1 MGIIKNLTFILDG
14 GHKKYYTEKEQNI
27 SKLLCAPK
35 LFRQERKVC
44 MEFIYQANEL
54 KSATNARK
62 NTFLLTNGL
71 GGYASVTGVYSA
83 PRCDQGIL
91 VAAEKAPNVR
101 INLVHRISEKLYCGE
116 DAYYLSSQAFADG
129 TPYED
134 GYRWLRKFAI
144 DYTPMWQ
151 YDVGDV
157 LVERHL
163 CIAYG
168 ENSAA
173 VTYHIEN
180 NGYQP
185 CTLVL
190 RPYFKFA
197 PKEEAVRQRKRL
209 LYAGGVVVEGERRV
223 KILTDGDL
231 FETDPDTQWL
241 AYAEDAKDG
250 RPDKGMAFGCCEITM
265 TVEAGETADYEVVFT
280 AEKNTVSGWRM
291 LREANARLEKIESES
306 KFRDPVARQLEL
318 SADAY
323 IARRDSTGGKTIL
336 AGYPLFSDWG
346 RDTMIALPG
355 CCLATGRYEEA
366 KSILRTF
373 LAYEKDGLVPNLF
386 PEGDQAPM
394 YNTVDAALILIDS
407 VWKYVQVTQDWAFA
421 WEAWEPMS
429 RIIAYYRKGTHHGI
443 GMDTDGLIFA
453 GEGLDQVT
461 WMDVCVQGILPTPR
475 HGKPVEINAYWY
487 NALMIMDRIA
497 EKLGYEDND
506 YAELSQQVKESF
518 CKKFYIP
525 EKGYLK
531 DVLSGTDAD
540 EQIRCNQIWALSMT
554 YTMLTHEQER
564 NVLDT
569 VQKHL
574 YTPYDLRILSPEDPQ
589 YHPYYGGEQLERDM
603 AYHQGTT
610 WVFPMGAY
618 YRAYLKVNGNT
629 AEAVEA
635 VKVGLSNIKT
645 MMRQGCAGQLPEIYD
660 GENPHEGKGCFA
672 QAWSVGE
679 ILRVYEAIENLKRE

>member
-1 MGIIKNLTFILDG
+1 
-14 GHKKYYTEKEQNI
+14 
-27 SKLLCAPK
+27 
-35 LFRQERKVC
+35 

-71 GGYASVTGVYSA
+71 GGYASVTGIYSA

-101 INLVHRISEKLYCGE
+101 VNMVHRISEKLYCGE
-116 DAYYLSSQAFADG
+116 KQYFLSSQSFADN
-129 TPYED
+129 TDYED
-134 GYRWLRKFAI
+134 GYRWQKKFAF
-144 DYTPMWQ
+144 DYTPFWQ
-151 YDVGDV
+151 YEVDEV

-163 CIAYG
+163 CMAYD
-168 ENSAA
+168 ENTSA
-173 VTYHIEN
+173 VLYHIEN
-180 NGYQP
+180 NGYEP

-197 PKEEAVRQRKRL
+197 PREEAVRQRKRL

-223 KILTDGDL
+223 KILTDADL
-231 FETDPDTQWL
+231 FETEPDTQWL
-241 AYAEDAKDG
+241 DYPEDAKDG
-250 RPDKGMAFGCCEITM
+250 RPAKGMAFGCCEITK
-265 TVEAGETADYEVVFT
+265 TVEAGETVDFEVVFT
-280 AEKNTVSGWRM
+280 TEKTATSGWKM
-291 LREANARLEKIESES
+291 LEQANERLEKMEKAS

-318 SADAY
+318 DADAF

-346 RDTMIALPG
+346 RDTMIAMPG
-355 CCLATGRYEEA
+355 CCLSTGRFEDA

-394 YNTVDAALILIDS
+394 YNTVDAALILIDC
-407 VWKYVQVTQDWAFA
+407 VWQYVQATQDWAFA
-421 WEAWEPMS
+421 WEAWDPMS
-429 RIIAYYRKGTHHGI
+429 RIIAFYRKGTHHNI
-443 GMDTDGLIFA
+443 GMDTDGLIHA
-453 GEGLDQVT
+453 GKGLDQVT

-475 HGKPVEINAYWY
+475 HGKPVEVNAYWY
-487 NALMIMDRIA
+487 NALMIMDQIA
-497 EKLGYEDND
+497 EKLGHDQKD
-506 YAELSQQVKESF
+506 YAELAEQVKASF
-518 CKKFYIP
+518 CKNFYIP

-531 DVLSGTDAD
+531 DVISDTDAD
-540 EQIRCNQIWALSMT
+540 DQIRCNQILALST
-554 YTMLTHEQER
+554 SFTMLTPEQER
-564 NVLDT
+564 KVLKT
-569 VQKHL
+569 VQTHL
-574 YTPYDLRILSPEDPQ
+574 YTPHGLRTLSPEDPQ

-603 AYHQGTT
+603 AYHQGTV

-629 AEAVEA
+629 AEAVET
-635 VKVGLSNIKT
+635 VKVGLANIKA

-660 GENPHEGKGCFA
+660 GDNPYEGKGCFA

-679 ILRVYEAIENLKRE
+679 ILRVYETIETLEKENEA